1 MSNQISIYLEF
12 KSKNPHFQDGFYGTL
27 KIKTRRF
34 CFGGLIM
41 SKKQYRALKDALV
54 SARMEGYTTSAHTE
68 KDCARLL
75 SGEATAEEIVRE
87 TLARL

>member
-1 MSNQISIYLEF
+1 
-12 KSKNPHFQDGFYGTL
+12 
-27 KIKTRRF
+27 
-34 CFGGLIM
+34 M

-68 KDCARLL
+68 KGCARLL

-87 TLARL
+87 ILARLRMDGIKQIERS

>member
-1 MSNQISIYLEF
+1 
-12 KSKNPHFQDGFYGTL
+12 
-27 KIKTRRF
+27 
-34 CFGGLIM
+34 M

-87 TLARL
+87 ALARL